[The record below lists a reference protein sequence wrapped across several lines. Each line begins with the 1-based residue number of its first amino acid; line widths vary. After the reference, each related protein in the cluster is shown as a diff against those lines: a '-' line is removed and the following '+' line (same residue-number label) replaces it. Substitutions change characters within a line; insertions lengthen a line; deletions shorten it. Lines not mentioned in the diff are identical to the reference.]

1 MSPMLEGKVVVI
13 TGAESGIGRAVSL
26 RCAAEGA
33 HVALAGLVE
42 EGLQETAQLAGEDA
56 ATIAVPTDIRDA
68 EQVDALFA
76 ATVKEFG
83 RLDAAFANAGGA
95 MRTPSELADSDLDI
109 WKQMVE
115 TNLTGTFITL
125 RAAARILIDQGEG
138 GSLIATGS
146 STAIRPIAT
155 APLAYMAAKAGV
167 HQLMR
172 ALTLE
177 MAQHN
182 IRVNTLVPG
191 GSATPPVL
199 AIENYAEKNFGT
211 VPMKTLV
218 DPTELAAIVAFAL
231 SDQAP
236 HMTGTLLKVD
246 AGRTSV

>member
-1 MSPMLEGKVVVI
+1 MADRLEGKVIIV
-13 TGAESGIGRAVSL
+13 TGGESGLGRAIAL

-33 HVALAGLVE
+33 GVTVAGLVG
-42 EGLQETAQLAGEDA
+42 EGLEETAEMAKGETPMLT
-56 ATIAVPTDIRDA
+56 ATTDIRDPD
-68 EQVDALFA
+68 QVKETVER
-76 ATVKEFG
+76 TVKHFG
-83 RLDAAFANAGGA
+83 RLDAAVANAGGSFA
-95 MRTPSELADSDLDI
+95 SQIPLVDAEIDA
-109 WKQMVE
+109 WKHMVDV
-115 TNLTGTFITL
+115 NLTGTFITL
-125 RAAARILIDQGEG
+125 QAAARALIKQGEG
-138 GSLIATGS
+138 GSLLATGS

-177 MAQHN
+177 MAQYN
-182 IRVNTLVPG
+182 IRVNTIVPG

-211 VPMKTLV
+211 VPMKALV
-218 DPTELAAIVAFAL
+218 QPDEIAAIVAFAL
-231 SDQAP
+231 SDEVP

>member
-1 MSPMLEGKVVVI
+1 MLEGKVVVI

-33 HVALAGLVE
+33 HLALAGLVE

-56 ATIAVPTDIRDA
+56 ATIVIPTDIRDA

-95 MRTPSELADSDLDI
+95 IRTAAELADSDLDI

-177 MAQHN
+177 MAEHN

-199 AIENYAEKNFGT
+199 AIADYAEKNFAT
-211 VPMKTLV
+211 VPMKALV
-218 DPTELAAIVAFAL
+218 DPDELAAIVAFAL

>member
-1 MSPMLEGKVVVI
+1 MLEGKVVVI

-26 RCAAEGA
+26 RCAEEGA

-42 EGLQETAQLAGEDA
+42 EGLQETAKLAGEDA
-56 ATIAVPTDIRDA
+56 QTITVRTDIRDA

-95 MRTPSELADSDLDI
+95 MRTPSELVDSDLDL
-109 WKQMVE
+109 WKQMIE

-155 APLAYMAAKAGV
+155 APLAYMAGKAGV

-211 VPMKTLV
+211 VPMKSLV